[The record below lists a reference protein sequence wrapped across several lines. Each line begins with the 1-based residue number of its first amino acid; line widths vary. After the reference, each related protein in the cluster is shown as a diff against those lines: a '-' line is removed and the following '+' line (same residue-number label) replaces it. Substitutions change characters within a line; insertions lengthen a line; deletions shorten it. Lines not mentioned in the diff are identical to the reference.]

1 MRPQRI
7 LLVFKAFLLIML
19 FATTVYADTPL
30 VSVFGPDVF
39 IRQNGEPIIEE
50 IVFEVPLAGSA
61 VMYIKNGAE
70 DDDSTGEKV
79 SSSIILLN
87 DICVAGPND
96 FNQNINAIQVPV
108 ELQAGENVLAV
119 ELRSKPGGCISIKIS
134 ALIDSIDLA
143 PISEPIELGVDPL
156 ACQAVLAG
164 LGVPAEGVD
173 VLFQV
178 SGFDGIPPLTGQT
191 DSTGVAHVT
200 FSPFT
205 TIGTGAVSA
214 TVVDSDPVLTDS
226 EEFEVKKIQEI
237 TLDQGLTTM
246 NVEVGSSQYIAFTI
260 GLAGAGGQT
269 CNVSFEQNIS
279 PDNGGIILSSDYPG
293 GWSTS
298 TDKIWL
304 VNEFITGVALGI
316 YTVTSSA
323 TIVETGEVVT
333 SELIVNVFDPNV
345 ETPTLWQPGVEPEGI
360 EPNTPTDVTFSVF
373 VTESSSSLSLKL
385 EQVID
390 ENNTQFV
397 GFLSDNGLN
406 GDMVAGDNIY
416 SGTFAISAADIG
428 TLYYRTATSHGGYDY
443 VSEECTLTITGLPV
457 GPGLSDPYTLVED
470 PATGTCLYSN
480 EVIVAFFD
488 LISEDRI
495 QEIIAGEGGT
505 IVGTIPALGVYQ
517 ISIPGDG
524 TATGVQAAI
533 EAFEGYPE
541 VEYAEANV
549 HSAGGGAVE
558 PDSSLQWGPVKI
570 RADEAW
576 VLGRGANVIVAV
588 VDSGVDYNHSDL
600 SGKVI
605 KGKDFVGNDNDPM
618 DEHSHG
624 THVAGIIGAMQNGS
638 GISGIASGGKIYAV
652 RVLDASNS
660 GTWLNIAAGI
670 EAAAKSAKIINYSVW
685 EPAATGYADTTV
697 HNAIKAAVK
706 KGRLCVGIAG
716 NHGKEDKNYPG
727 AFEETFCVGNTTS
740 TDGRSSSSGYGPW
753 VDIAAPGTSIYS
765 TVLSNN
771 YGNKSGTSMA
781 APHVAGAAAV
791 IWSMHPSW
799 TAAQVRERLEKT
811 SEPLASTLKLGAGR
825 LDLFEA
831 VFNGSFEIGDLS
843 EWSKT
848 GTCSS
853 LNSLGALVPQHR
865 KRMGYAS
872 TGPSGDQ
879 VAATLEKTFTIQ
891 PGVTSIPIKFEYN
904 FVTEEYPEWVG
915 TIFDDALRITLT
927 APDGTETV
935 LATESVNGSSF
946 TMYTDS
952 PAIDFPGGDNT
963 VGQTGW
969 KPASATIPVTQGS
982 GTYKIKITD
991 AGDDIYDSVVLI
1003 DNIRLK

>member
-7 LLVFKAFLLIML
+7 LLVFRAFLLIIL
-19 FATTVYADTPL
+19 FATAVYADTPF

-39 IRQNGEPIIEE
+39 IRQNGEPIVEE

-61 VMYIKNGAE
+61 VIDIKNGAE

-87 DICVAGPND
+87 GICVAGPDD
-96 FNQNINAIQVPV
+96 FNQNIDAIQIPV

-134 ALIDSIDLA
+134 APIDSIDLA
-143 PISEPIELGVDPL
+143 PISEPIELGADPL
-156 ACQAVLAG
+156 DCQASLTG
-164 LGVPAEGVD
+164 LGVPAEGVNI
-173 VLFQV
+173 LFQV
-178 SGFDGIPPLTGQT
+178 SGFDSIPPLTGQT
-191 DSTGVAHVT
+191 DSTGAAHVT

-205 TIGTGAVSA
+205 TIGIGVASA
-214 TVVDSDPVLTDS
+214 TLIGSDPVLTDS

-246 NVEVGSSQYIAFTI
+246 NVEVGSSQYIAFTV

-269 CNVSFEQNIS
+269 FNVSFEQNIS
-279 PDNGGIILSSDYPG
+279 PDNGEITLSSDYPG

-298 TDKIWL
+298 TDKTWL
-304 VNEFITGVALGI
+304 VNEFITGVTLGT
-316 YTVTSSA
+316 YKVTSSA
-323 TIVETGEVVT
+323 AIVETGEVVT
-333 SELIVNVFDPNV
+333 SELIVNVFDPSV
-345 ETPTLWQPGVEPEGI
+345 ETPILWQPGAEPAGI
-360 EPNTPTDVTFSVF
+360 EPNTPTDVTFSALVSG
-373 VTESSSSLSLKL
+373 SSSSLSVML

-390 ENNTQFV
+390 ENNHQLV
-397 GFLSDNGLN
+397 GYLTDDGLN
-406 GDMVAGDNIY
+406 GDLVAGDNVY
-416 SGTFAISAADIG
+416 SGTLTIPANDIG

-443 VSEECTLTITGLPV
+443 VSEKCTLTVTGLPV
-457 GPGLSDPYTLVED
+457 GPAPSDPLSLVED
-470 PATGTCLYSN
+470 PDTGVFLYSG
-480 EVIVAFFD
+480 EIIVGFFD
-488 LISEDRI
+488 SISEDRI
-495 QEIIAGEGGT
+495 QEIVAGEGGT

-517 ISIPGDG
+517 IIIPGDG
-524 TATGVQAAI
+524 TIAGVQAAI

-558 PDSSLQWGPVKI
+558 PDSSLQWGPVQI

-576 VLGRGANVIVAV
+576 VISRGSNVTVAV

-605 KGKDFVGNDNDPM
+605 KGRDFVDDNNDPM

-638 GISGIASGGKIYAV
+638 GISGIASGCKIYAV
-652 RVLDASNS
+652 RVLDASNN
-660 GTWLNIAAGI
+660 GDWVDIAAGI
-670 EAAAKSAKIINYSVW
+670 EAAAKKANIINYSIW
-685 EPAATGYADTTV
+685 ETAATGYADAAV
-697 HNAIKAAVK
+697 HRAIKAAVK

-727 AFEETFCVGNTTS
+727 AFEETFCVGDTNS
-740 TDGRSSSSGYGPW
+740 TDGRSSSSGYGSW

-771 YGNKSGTSMA
+771 YGNMSGTSMA

-811 SEPLASTLKLGAGR
+811 SKPLVSTLKLGAGR

-853 LNSLGALVPQHR
+853 LDSLGALVPQHR

-891 PGVTSIPIKFEYN
+891 PGVISIPIKFEYN

-927 APDGTETV
+927 APDGTETMLV
-935 LATESVNGSSF
+935 SESVNGSSF

>member
-7 LLVFKAFLLIML
+7 LLVFRAFLLMML
-19 FATTVYADTPL
+19 FATAAYADTPF

-39 IRQNGEPIIEE
+39 IRQNGEPIVEE

-61 VMYIKNGAE
+61 VMDIKNGAE
-70 DDDSTGEKV
+70 DDDSTDEKV

-87 DICVAGPND
+87 GICVAGPND
-96 FNQNINAIQVPV
+96 FNQNIDAIQVPV

-134 ALIDSIDLA
+134 APIDSIDLA

-156 ACQAVLAG
+156 ICQAALTG

-173 VLFQV
+173 ILFQV
-178 SGFDGIPPLTGQT
+178 SGFDSILPLTGQT
-191 DSTGVAHVT
+191 DSTGAAHVT

-205 TIGTGAVSA
+205 TIGTGVASA
-214 TVVDSDPVLTDS
+214 TLVGSDPVLTDS

-246 NVEVGSSQYIAFTI
+246 NVEVGSSQYIAFTV
-260 GLAGAGGQT
+260 GLAGAGGQIL
-269 CNVSFEQNIS
+269 NVSFEQNIS
-279 PDNGGIILSSDYPG
+279 PNNGGITLSSDYPG

-298 TDKIWL
+298 TDKTWL
-304 VNEFITGVALGI
+304 VNEFITGVTLGT
-316 YTVTSSA
+316 YKVTSSA
-323 TIVETGEVVT
+323 AIVETGEVVT
-333 SELIVNVFDPNV
+333 SELIVNVFDPSV
-345 ETPTLWQPGVEPEGI
+345 EIPTLWQPGAEPEGI
-360 EPNTPTDVTFSVF
+360 EPNTPTDVTFSVL
-373 VTESSSSLSLKL
+373 VTGLSSPLSLKL

-390 ENNTQFV
+390 EDNHQFV
-397 GFLSDNGLN
+397 GFLSDDGLN
-406 GDMVAGDNIY
+406 GDLVAGDNIY
-416 SGTFAISAADIG
+416 TGTFSITSNDLG
-428 TLYYRTATSHGGYDY
+428 KLYYRTATSHGGYDY
-443 VSEECTLTITGLPV
+443 VSETCTLTVTGLPV
-457 GPGLSDPYTLVED
+457 GPAPSDPTCLVED
-470 PATGTCLYSN
+470 PDMGVSLYSD
-480 EVIVAFFD
+480 ELIIGFFD
-488 LISEDRI
+488 SISEERI
-495 QEIIAGEGGT
+495 QEIVATEGGT
-505 IVGTIPALGVYQ
+505 IVGTIPALGVCQ

-524 TATGVQAAI
+524 TAAGIYAAI
-533 EAFEGYPE
+533 EVFEAYPE
-541 VEYAEANV
+541 VEYAEPSYYIEV
-549 HSAGGGAVE
+549 SAFT
-558 PDSSLQWGPVKI
+558 PNDPSFSSQKNMTVI

-576 VLGRGANVIVAV
+576 VVAKGSVLIGV
-588 VDSGVDYNHSDL
+588 VDTGVDYNHEDL

-605 KGKDFVGNDNDPM
+605 KGKDFVSGDDDPM
-618 DEHSHG
+618 DSGSHG
-624 THVAGIIGAMQNGS
+624 THVAGIAAASSNNGKGVAGVSWGSKILAVRGIGGS
-638 GISGIASGGKIYAV
+638 VSALASAIKHAADKGCKVINVSGGLYTASSPIEKAVDYAAKKGCLLV
-652 RVLDASNS
+652 
-660 GTWLNIAAGI
+660 
-670 EAAAKSAKIINYSVW
+670 AAA
-685 EPAATGYADTTV
+685 
-697 HNAIKAAVK
+697 HND
-706 KGRLCVGIAG
+706 
-716 NHGKEDKNYPG
+716 GKEKKFYPG
-727 AFEETFCVGNTTS
+727 AYDKAFCGGNTADNDSRYSTS
-740 TDGRSSSSGYGPW
+740 NYGVW
-753 VDIAAPGTSIYS
+753 VDISAPGVNVIS
-765 TVLSNN
+765 TIPGNT
-771 YGNKSGTSMA
+771 YGTKTGTSMST
-781 APHVAGAAAV
+781 PLVSGAATV
-791 IWSMHPSW
+791 VWSMHPSW

-811 SEPLASTLKLGAGR
+811 AKPLDSSLKIGVGR
-825 LDLFEA
+825 IDLFEA

-853 LNSLGALVPQHR
+853 LDSLGALVPQHR

-915 TIFDDALRITLT
+915 TMYDDALRITLT

-1003 DNIRLK
+1003 DNIRMK

>member
-19 FATTVYADTPL
+19 FATTVHADTSL

-61 VMYIKNGAE
+61 VMDIKNGAE
-70 DDDSTGEKV
+70 DDESTGEKV

-87 DICVAGPND
+87 GICVAGPND

-119 ELRSKPGGCISIKIS
+119 ELRSKPGGCISIKIF
-134 ALIDSIDLA
+134 APIDSIDLA

-178 SGFDGIPPLTGQT
+178 SGFDSIPPLTGQT
-191 DSTGVAHVT
+191 DSTGVVHVT

-214 TVVDSDPVLTDS
+214 TVVDADPVLTDS

-246 NVEVGSSQYIAFTI
+246 NVEVESSQYIAFTV

-279 PDNGGIILSSDYPG
+279 PDNGGISLSSDYPG

-298 TDKIWL
+298 TDKTWL
-304 VNEFITGVALGI
+304 VNEFITGDTLGI

-333 SELIVNVFDPNV
+333 SELIVNVFDPSV
-345 ETPTLWQPGVEPEGI
+345 EIPTLWQPGVEPEGI
-360 EPNTPTDVTFSVF
+360 EPNTPTDVTFSVL
-373 VTESSSSLSLKL
+373 VTGLSSPLSLKL
-385 EQVID
+385 ELVID
-390 ENNTQFV
+390 EDNHQFM
-397 GFLSDNGLN
+397 GFLSDDGLN
-406 GDMVAGDNIY
+406 GDLVAGDNIY
-416 SGTFAISAADIG
+416 TGTFSITANDLG
-428 TLYYRTATSHGGYDY
+428 KLYYRAATSHGGYDY
-443 VSEECTLTITGLPV
+443 VSETCTLTVTGLPV
-457 GPGLSDPYTLVED
+457 GPAPSDPTCLVED
-470 PATGTCLYSN
+470 PDTGVSLYSD
-480 EVIVAFFD
+480 ELIVGFFD
-488 LISEDRI
+488 SISEERI
-495 QEIIAGEGGT
+495 QEIVASEGGI
-505 IVGTIPALGVYQ
+505 IVGTIPTFGVCH
-517 ISIPGDG
+517 ISISGDG
-524 TATGVQAAI
+524 TVAGVQAAI
-533 EAFEGYPE
+533 VAFKAYVE
-541 VEYAEANV
+541 VEYAEASYYV
-549 HSAGGGAVE
+549 EASAFT
-558 PDSSLQWGPVKI
+558 PNDPSFSSQKNMTLI

-576 VLGRGANVIVAV
+576 VVAKGSILIGV
-588 VDSGVDYNHSDL
+588 VDTGVDYNHEDL

-605 KGKDFVGNDNDPM
+605 KGKDFVSGDDDPM
-618 DEHSHG
+618 DGGSHG
-624 THVAGIIGAMQNGS
+624 THVAGIAAASSNNGKGVAGVSWDSKILAVRGIGGS
-638 GISGIASGGKIYAV
+638 VTAFVSAIKHAADKGCKVINVSGGMYTASSSLEKAV
-652 RVLDASNS
+652 DYVVNKGCLFVA
-660 GTWLNIAAGI
+660 AAG
-670 EAAAKSAKIINYSVW
+670 N
-685 EPAATGYADTTV
+685 D
-697 HNAIKAAVK
+697 
-706 KGRLCVGIAG
+706 
-716 NHGKEDKNYPG
+716 GKEKKAYPAYYDKS
-727 AFEETFCVGNTTS
+727 FCVGNTTDNDSRYS
-740 TDGRSSSSGYGPW
+740 TSNYGVW
-753 VDIAAPGTSIYS
+753 VDISAPGVNVIS
-765 TVLSNN
+765 TIPGNT
-771 YGNKSGTSMA
+771 YGTKTGTSMST
-781 APHVAGAAAV
+781 PLVSGAAAV
-791 IWSMHPSW
+791 VWSMHPSW

-811 SEPLASTLKLGAGR
+811 AKALDSSLKIGVGR
-825 LDLFEA
+825 IDLFEA

-879 VAATLEKTFTIQ
+879 VAATLEKSFTIQ

-935 LATESVNGSSF
+935 LATESVNSSSF

-982 GTYKIKITD
+982 GTYKINITD